1 MKATQVL
8 IYTVLFSAVLQAV
21 VASAN
26 VASRRRVPPKLT
38 FFCEVDP
45 VNIPLL
51 SDQAVIS
58 ALTTLN
64 ATVSVTIRDFSVER
78 ANYIRL
84 LNQHN
89 ITASAWLAVD
99 YSEGYWANINNAPQF
114 VAAYSQF
121 KSWTQQYGLKWD
133 AVGLDLEVDFREVAP
148 LAQGDLTPF
157 ITAATNR
164 LINPQQLSDAKAVY
178 TALANQIRAD
188 GFRVESYIF
197 PFIYDERRANSQLLE
212 LLLGLVDVTAV
223 DNEIPLLYTSGLP
236 LGLGFLKSYGK
247 GLKSVAVGTAGGDP
261 LNATVPTQYPDFAAL
276 DRDLRYAHQVLNSE
290 NIYIYSLP
298 GLVFKGWL
306 QNIVN
311 FNWNRALTLRQR
323 AAYEIE
329 GALVDATRVAL
340 QALLSAARVP
350 TGASSWLAENDF
362 STFTNILD
370 FLFDYLGWQ

>member
-306 QNIVN
+306 QNMVN

-329 GALVDATRVAL
+329 GALVDATRVTL

>member
-8 IYTVLFSAVLQAV
+8 IYTVLFSAVLQSL

-212 LLLGLVDVTAV
+212 LLIGLVDVTAV

-306 QNIVN
+306 QNMVN

-329 GALVDATRVAL
+329 GALVDATRVTL

>member
-8 IYTVLFSAVLQAV
+8 IYTVLFSAVLQSL

-58 ALTTLN
+58 ALATLN

-306 QNIVN
+306 QNMVN